1 MNRSTKRVIIT
12 SIVGGLLSGAVKI
25 GWEAIVPPRTPDR
38 EKETPPMTLL
48 NQVGLPDSIKKQ
60 PITIMVMIFQ

>member
-1 MNRSTKRVIIT
+1 MNRSTKRVVIT

-25 GWEAIVPPRTPDR
+25 GWELSFRLEHRNVRKKPSNDIIESGGITRF
-38 EKETPPMTLL
+38 
-48 NQVGLPDSIKKQ
+48 NKKQ

>member
-1 MNRSTKRVIIT
+1 MNRSTKRVVIT

-25 GWEAIVPPRTPDR
+25 GEAIVPPRTPER
-38 EKETPPMTLL
+38 EKETLHDIIESGGITRF
-48 NQVGLPDSIKKQ
+48 NKKQ

>member
-1 MNRSTKRVIIT
+1 MNRSTKRVVIT

-25 GWEAIVPPRTPDR
+25 GWEAIVPPRTPER
-38 EKETPPMTLL
+38 EKETLHDIIESG
-48 NQVGLPDSIKKQ
+48 GLPDSIKKQ

>member
-1 MNRSTKRVIIT
+1 MNRSTKRVVIT

-25 GWEAIVPPRTPDR
+25 GWEAIVPRTPER
-38 EKETPPMTLL
+38 EKETLHDIIESGGITRF
-48 NQVGLPDSIKKQ
+48 NKKQ

>member
-25 GWEAIVPPRTPDR
+25 GWEAIVPPRG
-38 EKETPPMTLL
+38 EK
-48 NQVGLPDSIKKQ
+48 KKGRPLSTQ
-60 PITIMVMIFQ
+60 DEKNPAVLSHSHSL